1 LYVGPHIGPCCYETS
16 AQILE
21 RFTQAFGQVCD
32 AGQRHLDLAAAV
44 QASLLQAGA
53 SPQRIVHAGR
63 CTSCNN
69 SAFFSY
75 RADGGTTGR
84 HGAFAYLTK
93 E

>member
-1 LYVGPHIGPCCYETS
+1 MLYNLFPRKLRSNYSCGYSSHNGIRRHILCNNS
-16 AQILE
+16 
-21 RFTQAFGQVCD
+21 
-32 AGQRHLDLAAAV
+32 
-44 QASLLQAGA
+44 
-53 SPQRIVHAGR
+53 
-63 CTSCNN
+63 TSCNN